1 MVTVDSVE
9 YEVVLISTGGLL
21 VVDVTEQ
28 CSPAHEDFDV
38 LEELSQFSPSQCS
51 EEMVIELLETELS
64 LVELVETELSV
75 GVELLELSVDVEA
88 VETELRADV
97 ELLDTGLSLDVKSL
111 TTDSLV
117 VILQLSSVQLSELEE
132 VSFDSLIELEVLPEA
147 VGDGE
152 DSDVVVPLVDSE

>member
-1 MVTVDSVE
+1 MVTVESVE

-28 CSPAHEDFDV
+28 CSPTHEDFDV

-51 EEMVIELLETELS
+51 EEMVVELLETELS

-75 GVELLELSVDVEA
+75 GVEA
-88 VETELRADV
+88 VETELWVDV
-97 ELLDTGLSLDVKSL
+97 ELLETGLSLDVKSL

-152 DSDVVVPLVDSE
+152 DSEVVVPLVDSE